1 MRGRETP
8 KRVCPSVG
16 QTNHH
21 IQLRL
26 SNMEHSQNLLT
37 FALLTVGFVL
47 TPGPNMIYL
56 ISRTLCQGIKAGFT
70 SYAGLVVGSLF
81 YLACAAFGITA
92 LLFAVP
98 MAYDALRIAGAVYL
112 AFLAWQAV
120 RPGGRSPFE
129 VRPLEQDSPRRL
141 FLMGLFTNL
150 LNPKQALFYLAL
162 LPQFIDEQQG
172 QVLLQ
177 FLTLGF
183 VQIVISFVGNG
194 VIMLAAGSIARF
206 LTGKPRW
213 QVAQRWLMG
222 TVLAG
227 MSVRMVFQSKN

>member
-1 MRGRETP
+1 MP
-8 KRVCPSVG
+8 
-16 QTNHH
+16 
-21 IQLRL
+21 
-26 SNMEHSQNLLT
+26 EHQSLIT
-37 FALLTVGFVL
+37 FALLTVVFVL
-47 TPGPNMIYL
+47 TPGPNMVYL

-98 MAYDALRIAGAVYL
+98 WAYDALRFGGALYL
-112 AFLAWQAV
+112 AYLAWQAV
-120 RPGGRSPFE
+120 RQGGRSPFE
-129 VRPLEQDSPRRL
+129 VRALEQDSPQRL
-141 FLMGLFTNL
+141 FLMGLLTNL

-172 QVLLQ
+172 QVLMQ

-183 VQIVISFVGNG
+183 IQIFISFLGNG
-194 VIMLAAGSIARF
+194 LIMLAAGAIARF
-206 LTGKPRW
+206 LMERPQW
-213 QVAQRWLMG
+213 LIAQRWLMG

-227 MSVRMVFQSKN
+227 MSVRMVMQAKD

>member
-1 MRGRETP
+1 MP
-8 KRVCPSVG
+8 
-16 QTNHH
+16 
-21 IQLRL
+21 
-26 SNMEHSQNLLT
+26 EHQSLIT
-37 FALLTVGFVL
+37 FSLLTVVFVL
-47 TPGPNMIYL
+47 TPGPNMVYL

-98 MAYDALRIAGAVYL
+98 MAYDALRFGGALYL
-112 AFLAWQAV
+112 AYLAWQAV
-120 RPGGRSPFE
+120 SPGGRSPFE
-129 VRPLEQDSPRRL
+129 VRALEQDSPQRL
-141 FLMGLFTNL
+141 FLMGLLTNL

-172 QVLLQ
+172 QVLMQ

-183 VQIVISFVGNG
+183 IQIFISFMGNG
-194 VIMLAAGSIARF
+194 LVMLAAGAIARF
-206 LTGKPRW
+206 LMERPQW
-213 QVAQRWLMG
+213 LIAQRWLMG

-227 MSVRMVFQSKN
+227 MSVRMAMQAKD

>member
-1 MRGRETP
+1 MP
-8 KRVCPSVG
+8 DHQS
-16 QTNHH
+16 
-21 IQLRL
+21 LF
-26 SNMEHSQNLLT
+26 T

-47 TPGPNMIYL
+47 TPGPNMVYL
-56 ISRTLCQGIKAGFT
+56 ISRTLCQGVKAGFI

-98 MAYDALRIAGAVYL
+98 MAYDALRFGGALYL
-112 AFLAWQAV
+112 AYLAWQAV

-129 VRPLEQDSPRRL
+129 VRALEQDSPQRL
-141 FLMGLFTNL
+141 FLMGLVTNL

-172 QVLLQ
+172 QVLMQ
-177 FLTLGF
+177 FLTLG
-183 VQIVISFVGNG
+183 VIQIFISFMGNG
-194 VIMLAAGSIARF
+194 LIMLAAGVIARF
-206 LTGKPRW
+206 LMERP
-213 QVAQRWLMG
+213 QCLIAQRWLMG

-227 MSVRMVFQSKN
+227 MSVRMVMQAKN

>member
-1 MRGRETP
+1 
-8 KRVCPSVG
+8 
-16 QTNHH
+16 
-21 IQLRL
+21 
-26 SNMEHSQNLLT
+26 MEHSQSLLT

-56 ISRTLCQGIKAGFT
+56 ISRTLCQGIKAGFI

-98 MAYDALRIAGAVYL
+98 MAYDALRFGGALYL
-112 AFLAWQAV
+112 AYLAWQAI

-129 VRPLEQDSPRRL
+129 VRALEQDSSRRL

-177 FLTLGF
+177 FLKLGSI
-183 VQIVISFVGNG
+183 QIFISLMGNG
-194 VIMLAAGSIARF
+194 LIMLTAGMVARF
-206 LTGKPRW
+206 LTNRPQWLK
-213 QVAQRWLMG
+213 AQRWLMG

-227 MSVRMVFQSKN
+227 MSVRMAMQTRQ

>member
-1 MRGRETP
+1 MP
-8 KRVCPSVG
+8 DHQS
-16 QTNHH
+16 
-21 IQLRL
+21 LF
-26 SNMEHSQNLLT
+26 T

-47 TPGPNMIYL
+47 TPGPNMVYL
-56 ISRTLCQGIKAGFT
+56 ISRTLCQGVKAGFT
-70 SYAGLVVGSLF
+70 SFAGLVVGSMF

-98 MAYDALRIAGAVYL
+98 WAYDALRFGGALYL
-112 AFLAWQAV
+112 AYLAWQAV

-129 VRPLEQDSPRRL
+129 VRALEQDSPQRL

-172 QVLLQ
+172 QVLMQ
-177 FLTLGF
+177 FLTLG
-183 VQIVISFVGNG
+183 VIQIFISFMGNG
-194 VIMLAAGSIARF
+194 LVMLAAGAIARF
-206 LTGKPRW
+206 LMQRPQW
-213 QVAQRWLMG
+213 LIAQRWLMG

-227 MSVRMVFQSKN
+227 MSVRMAMQVKE

>member
-1 MRGRETP
+1 MP
-8 KRVCPSVG
+8 DHQS
-16 QTNHH
+16 
-21 IQLRL
+21 LF
-26 SNMEHSQNLLT
+26 T

-47 TPGPNMIYL
+47 TPGPNMVYL
-56 ISRTLCQGIKAGFT
+56 ISRTLCQGVKAGFT
-70 SYAGLVVGSLF
+70 SFAGLVVGSMF

-98 MAYDALRIAGAVYL
+98 WAYDVLRFGGALYL
-112 AFLAWQAV
+112 AYLAWQAV

-129 VRPLEQDSPRRL
+129 LRSLEPDSPRRL

-172 QVLLQ
+172 QVLMQ
-177 FLTLGF
+177 FLTLG
-183 VQIVISFVGNG
+183 VIQIFISFMGNG
-194 VIMLAAGSIARF
+194 LIMLAAGVIARF
-206 LTGKPRW
+206 LMERPQW
-213 QVAQRWLMG
+213 LIAQRWLMG

-227 MSVRMVFQSKN
+227 MSVRMVMQAKD

>member
-1 MRGRETP
+1 MP
-8 KRVCPSVG
+8 DHQS
-16 QTNHH
+16 
-21 IQLRL
+21 LF
-26 SNMEHSQNLLT
+26 T

-47 TPGPNMIYL
+47 TPGPNMVYL
-56 ISRTLCQGIKAGFT
+56 ISRTVCQGIKAGFT

-98 MAYDALRIAGAVYL
+98 MAYDALCFGGALYL
-112 AFLAWQAV
+112 AYLAWQAV

-129 VRPLEQDSPRRL
+129 VHTLEQDSPQRL

-172 QVLLQ
+172 QVLMQ
-177 FLTLGF
+177 FLTLG
-183 VQIVISFVGNG
+183 VIQIFISFMGNG
-194 VIMLAAGSIARF
+194 LVMLAAGAIARF
-206 LTGKPRW
+206 LTERPLW
-213 QVAQRWLMG
+213 LIAQRWLMG

-227 MSVRMVFQSKN
+227 MSVRMAMQAKD

>member
-1 MRGRETP
+1 MP
-8 KRVCPSVG
+8 DHQS
-16 QTNHH
+16 
-21 IQLRL
+21 LF
-26 SNMEHSQNLLT
+26 T

-47 TPGPNMIYL
+47 TPGPNMVYL

-98 MAYDALRIAGAVYL
+98 WAYDALRFGGALYL
-112 AFLAWQAV
+112 AYLAWQAV
-120 RPGGRSPFE
+120 RSGGRSPFE
-129 VRPLEQDSPRRL
+129 VRALEPDSQRRL

-150 LNPKQALFYLAL
+150 FNPKQALFYLAL
-162 LPQFIDEQQG
+162 LPQFIDEQKG
-172 QVLLQ
+172 QVLMQ

-183 VQIVISFVGNG
+183 IQIFISFMGNG
-194 VIMLAAGSIARF
+194 LVMLAAGAIARF
-206 LTGKPRW
+206 LMQRPQW
-213 QVAQRWLMG
+213 LIAQRWLMG

-227 MSVRMVFQSKN
+227 MSVRLAMQAKE

>member
-1 MRGRETP
+1 MDHPQSILTF
-8 KRVCPSVG
+8 
-16 QTNHH
+16 T
-21 IQLRL
+21 
-26 SNMEHSQNLLT
+26 LLT
-37 FALLTVGFVL
+37 AGFVL

-56 ISRTLCQGIKAGFT
+56 ISRTLCQGVKAGFT

-92 LLFAVP
+92 LLFAIP
-98 MAYDALRIAGAVYL
+98 MAYDALRIAGAIYL
-112 AFLAWQAV
+112 AYLAWQAV

-129 VRPLEQDSPRRL
+129 VRALEQDSPRRL
-141 FLMGLFTNL
+141 FFMGLFTNL

-172 QVLLQ
+172 QVLKQ

-183 VQIVISFVGNG
+183 IQIFISFMGNG
-194 VIMLAAGSIARF
+194 LIMLTAGAIARF
-206 LTGKPRW
+206 LTDKPQW
-213 QVAQRWLMG
+213 LVAQRWLMG

-227 MSVRMVFQSKN
+227 MSVRMALQAKN